1 MRIGELLSAVAY
13 KPAEKKLRFPD
24 YRIKGVSIDSREC
37 QEGYAFICIRGSICN
52 GSLYAEEAIRRGA
65 RLLIAHES
73 EERYLYE
80 IISRYPECDGVFV
93 EDERKAAAL
102 LAAKYEGEPA
112 KSLKMIGVTGTKGK
126 TTTVCMIRKILSEAG
141 IPTGMA
147 GTIGQFDGEKFVV
160 SEHTTPDAVSLQKL
174 LARMRDHGCK
184 ACVMEVSSQALKMKR
199 TEGICFD
206 IGVFLNLGEDHI
218 GKFEHQDQE
227 EYLACKRRL
236 FLQSK
241 EAFGNADDP
250 AFEKIFE
257 GIGCPVYTYGL
268 RKGKSRAKEVQS
280 AVFVDGHPGVEF
292 DISGVHFRI
301 PAPGLFT
308 VSNALASVC
317 VCRSCGVPEEEAAK
331 SLRDFSVKGR
341 MEFVTIPGGAQAVI
355 DYAHNAMSLKSILE
369 TLRIYHP
376 RRVITVFG
384 CGGQRARDRR
394 FRMGEVSGKLS
405 DLTII
410 TSDNPR
416 WENPEA
422 IMDDIESG
430 IRKTSGKYLKIT
442 DRREAVN
449 KAVDM
454 AGPGDLI
461 VLAGKGHETTQEIKG
476 VYYQMDEVELVEE
489 ACTQKLL

>member
-1 MRIGELLSAVAY
+1 MRIDELLSAIAY
-13 KPAEKKLRFPD
+13 EPIEKKLRFPD
-24 YRIKGVSIDSREC
+24 YKIKGISIDSREC
-37 QEGYAFICIRGSICN
+37 KEGYMFVCIRGSICN
-52 GSLYAEEAIRRGA
+52 GSSYAEEAIRKGA
-65 RLLIAHES
+65 RILVAHES
-73 EERYLYE
+73 EKMFLCDL
-80 IISRYPECDGVFV
+80 ISRHQECDGALV

-126 TTTVCMIRKILSEAG
+126 TTTVCMIQKILSEAG
-141 IPTGMA
+141 ILTGMA
-147 GTIGQFDGEKFVV
+147 GTIGQFDGESFRV
-160 SEHTTPDAVSLQKL
+160 SEQTTPDAVSLQRL
-174 LARMRDHGCK
+174 LGKMRDHGCK

-206 IGVFLNLGEDHI
+206 IGVFLNFGEDHI
-218 GKFEHQDQE
+218 GKFEHRNRE
-227 EYLACKRRL
+227 EYLSCKRKL

-250 AFEKIFE
+250 VCEKIFE
-257 GIGCPVYTYGL
+257 GISCPVYTYGIV
-268 RKGKSRAKEVQS
+268 KGENKAKEVQS

-292 DISGVHFRI
+292 DINRVHFRI

-308 VSNALASVC
+308 VSNALAAVC
-317 VCRSCGVPEEEAAK
+317 VCRACGVTEEESAK
-331 SLRDFSVKGR
+331 SLRDFRVKGR
-341 MEFVTIPGGAQAVI
+341 MEFITVPGGAQVVI

-369 TLRIYHP
+369 TLKSYNP
-376 RRVITVFG
+376 GKVITIFG

-394 FRMGEVSGKLS
+394 FQMGEVSGRLS

-422 IMDDIESG
+422 IMDDIEFG
-430 IRKTSGKYLKIT
+430 IQKTSGKYLKIT
-442 DRREAVN
+442 DRKEAVR

-476 VYYQMDEVELVEE
+476 VFYQMDEVELVEE